1 MPSTA
6 PCPVPVFDLVD
17 EDSFLVHILEPEPS
31 CPPVPRHIYFDNLRI
46 QPSPHDLDIEYSLVN
61 TPYSPEGFD
70 HLLELTNL
78 THQFP
83 ELTWKLRHGFPIGN
97 MNPLTST
104 YTPQNLPG
112 ADIYRNV
119 CDEYIADE
127 LAKGRFSG
135 PYTHDQLYAKI
146 GHFRSSPLQV
156 VVKKG
161 IQGAPDKYRVCR
173 HLSYHGSMSSSINDE
188 IDASDF
194 PTEWGTA
201 AEFADIVRQ
210 LSHVL
215 SHFFGRSLRA

>member
-1 MPSTA
+1 MQTEIYAEDLTTLSSASAITSTILNAHANETIPDNICVPSADVPSTA

-31 CPPVPRHIYFDNLRI
+31 CPPVPRHIYLDNLQI
-46 QPSPHDLDIEYSLVN
+46 QPSPHDLDIEYSLIK

-112 ADIYRNV
+112 ADIY
-119 CDEYIADE
+119 
-127 LAKGRFSG
+127 
-135 PYTHDQLYAKI
+135 
-146 GHFRSSPLQV
+146 
-156 VVKKG
+156 
-161 IQGAPDKYRVCR
+161 
-173 HLSYHGSMSSSINDE
+173 
-188 IDASDF
+188 
-194 PTEWGTA
+194 
-201 AEFADIVRQ
+201 
-210 LSHVL
+210 
-215 SHFFGRSLRA
+215 